1 MKIKQ
6 YIKLALV
13 ESRKARTKIGFVIL
27 TLIVGVSANT
37 AVKILIYSFEESIH
51 EQVRELLGA
60 DLSINSNYDLEN
72 NKAKIKFE
80 KDLSDKK
87 VLEKKVNR
95 ASLFSML
102 NVKNRSENVKN
113 NILVNVVALDNI
125 FPFYGSIETNPKNKW
140 KELTST
146 FTSASATS
154 TSTST
159 SATAKSR
166 IKPQI
171 FLMPEVLE
179 YLKLKVGET
188 VYLGKQ
194 DFEIIGVIS
203 NQSIS
208 SNLTSFAPNV
218 FIHKRFLNNTGLINL
233 TSKIKY
239 STLYKLNSNFDID
252 NWKKENFELARKE
265 KLNILSYKESLGGFE
280 SFINRLS
287 IYMSLLSLII
297 LVLSG
302 VGVGSTLNSFIQG
315 RIKNAALYRV
325 LGLLPNDVFKIY
337 LTLAL
342 LLGIIASILGAVLGY
357 TLIYSLSEL
366 YINNL
371 KNILPFKLKLHTNP
385 ILFIYA
391 IASGVGM
398 TLVFILYPIYKI
410 KRVTP
415 LRILRHDLSISN
427 SKISK
432 KDNFKIIFI
441 SLIIFILTFFI
452 TSTGLKTNTWK
463 QSLIFMGLLF
473 FALIIFWIYAI
484 ILIKF
489 INKNKN
495 KITFSNFHLRTAL
508 SNITRPLNQTKL
520 IISSIGM
527 SFLLLTSIIIFE
539 ESFQNNL
546 NLNQNDTQ
554 PNFFVFDVQ
563 KSQAEG
569 LKKIL
574 SDNGAKK
581 IKLIQMVMGR
591 LKYINNKSVHER
603 KIEIDR
609 SRQDL
614 SDNILT
620 NELFLSFRNYLIPSE
635 KVIEGNF
642 WNSNTTKKEMSVDK
656 IWAKSINVGV
666 GDKITFDIQGFDF
679 DVEISNIRKIRWS
692 VIQANSALLFP
703 ENLVKD
709 LPYFYVGTFRMD
721 KEENRLKLQNEIIN
735 KYSNINLIYLGELI
749 KKFFV
754 IFQNFSIIIKFL
766 AIFTFINGLIIL
778 TTTIYS
784 TRFERIKETI
794 LYKVLGAVKKD
805 LNLIVLNEY
814 FILSILTLFFSAI
827 LAFLINYIMFIYFLE
842 IDIVFPFLKIFCLGI
857 IFILIITTVAWF
869 FSRSIMKTKPIEVL
883 K

>member
-6 YIKLALV
+6 YLKLALI
-13 ESRKARTKIGFVIL
+13 ESRKARTKIVFVIL

-60 DLSINSNYDLEN
+60 DFSIHSNFDLEN
-72 NKAKIKFE
+72 NKARIKFE
-80 KDLSDKK
+80 KELSDKK

-95 ASLFSML
+95 ASLLSML
-102 NVKNRSENVKN
+102 NVKGRSDNIKN
-113 NILVNVVALDNI
+113 NILVNVIALDNN
-125 FPFYGSIETNPKNKW
+125 FPFYGSIETYPKNKW
-140 KELTST
+140 NELTSNT
-146 FTSASATS
+146 TSSSSTSAST
-154 TSTST
+154 TIG
-159 SATAKSR
+159 K
-166 IKPQI
+166 KPQI

-179 YLKLKVGET
+179 YLKLKVGQT
-188 VYLGKQ
+188 VYIGKQ
-194 DFEIIGVIS
+194 GFEILGTIS

-218 FIHKRFLNNTGLINL
+218 FIHKKFLNNTGLINL

-239 STLYKLNSNFDID
+239 STLYKLKSNFDID
-252 NWKKENFELARKE
+252 KWKKENFELARKE
-265 KLNILSYKESLGGFE
+265 KLNILSYKESLGGLE

-337 LTLAL
+337 LSLAL
-342 LLGIIASILGAVLGY
+342 LLGIIASLLGAVFGY

-391 IASGVGM
+391 ITSGVGM

-432 KDNFKIIFI
+432 KENFKIIFI
-441 SLIIFILTFFI
+441 SIIIFILTFFI
-452 TSTGLKTNTWK
+452 TTSTGFKTNTWK

-495 KITFSNFHLRTAL
+495 KNIFSNFHFRTAL

-574 SDNGAKK
+574 IDNGAKK

-591 LKYINNKSVHER
+591 LKYINNKSVLER
-603 KIEIDR
+603 KIETDR

-614 SDNILT
+614 SDNLLT
-620 NELFLSFRNYLIPSE
+620 NELFLGFRNYLIPSE
-635 KVIEGNF
+635 KVIEGKF
-642 WNSNTTKKEMSVDK
+642 WNSNTSKKEMSVDK
-656 IWAKSINVGV
+656 IWANSVKVGV
-666 GDKITFDIQGFDF
+666 GDKITFDIQGYDL

-692 VIQANSALLFP
+692 VIQANSFLLFP

-721 KEENRLKLQNEIIN
+721 KEENRLILQNEIIN
-735 KYSNINLIYLGELI
+735 KYSNINLIYLGEFI

-766 AIFTFINGLIIL
+766 AIFTFLNGLIIL

-827 LAFLINYIMFIYFLE
+827 LAFLINFIMFIYFLE
-842 IDIVFPFLKIFCLGI
+842 IDIVFPIVKIFCLGI